1 MRHGARNRRRPG
13 WWQIVPSCALVLS
26 GAAMVGGYAR
36 AHDDVALPGTTVAGQ
51 DVSGLDHD
59 QIVGLVSN
67 RFNEA
72 QVTIRVGGSSQTA
85 TLAQA
90 GVVLDADA
98 TARAAVAGAG
108 SFGPTLRS
116 IIGPREVI
124 PAVTLDEDAFAGFL
138 ASAQA
143 LAGTA
148 PVPARIQ
155 LSADGTAFE
164 VVPDSSGTGVDGAA
178 IRASLTTSAR
188 SLSGGD
194 ITVAAA
200 PQEAPTTTSHAKTA
214 VTEAN
219 ALISGAVILTGAGSS
234 WTATTAEKASWV
246 TTTATDEGM
255 TARIDPAK
263 VRAWVDARAAEVG
276 KAPVP
281 QITNVDAAGNDL
293 GLARPGR
300 PGTRTTNAQQITD
313 GIVSSLRSGTDYSG
327 ALASEPVAPSA
338 RTRAVPSGPERFAY
352 QAADGEKWV
361 DVNLTDDTMTAYVGT
376 TVVHGP
382 VNINHGEESGE
393 WATKLGTH
401 HVYLKNESQDLG
413 CVPDFPYCQKAVPW
427 IAYWDGNF
435 AIHGAPWATDFGYDS
450 GQVSHGCVNAPV
462 EEARWFYDFVEI
474 GTTVVT
480 HE

>member
-59 QIVGLVSN
+59 EIVGLVSN

-200 PQEAPTTTSHAKTA
+200 PQEAPTTTFHAKTA

-263 VRAWVDARAAEVG
+263 VRAWVDARAAEVD

-313 GIVSSLRSGTDYSG
+313 GIVSSLRAGNDYSG
-327 ALASEPVAPSA
+327 ALASEPIAPSA

-413 CVPDFPYCQKAVPW
+413 CAPDFPYCQKAVPW

>member
-1 MRHGARNRRRPG
+1 MRHGAGNRRRSG
-13 WWQIVPSCALVLS
+13 WWQIAPSCALVLS
-26 GAAMVGGYAR
+26 GAAMVGGYAQ
-36 AHDDVALPGTTVAGQ
+36 AHDGVALPGTTIAGQ
-51 DVSGLDHD
+51 DVSGLDRD
-59 QIVGLVSN
+59 QIVGLVSA

-72 QVTIRVGGSSQTA
+72 QVTIRVGDSSQTA
-85 TLAQA
+85 TFAQA

-124 PAVTLDEDAFAGFL
+124 PAVTLDEAAFAGFL
-138 ASAQA
+138 ASSQA

-188 SLSGGD
+188 SLSGGE
-194 ITVAAA
+194 IAVAAA
-200 PQEAPTTTSHAKTA
+200 PQKAPTTTSHAQTA

-219 ALISGAVILTGAGSS
+219 ALISSVVTLTGAGSS
-234 WTATTAEKASWV
+234 WTATSAEKASWV
-246 TTTATDEGM
+246 TTIATDQGM
-255 TARIDPAK
+255 TAQVDPAK
-263 VRAWVDARAAEVG
+263 VRAWVDARTAEVDR
-276 KAPVP
+276 APVHE
-281 QITNVDAAGNDL
+281 ITNVDAAGNDL

-300 PGTRTTNAQQITD
+300 PGTRTTNAQQIAD
-313 GIVSSLRSGTDYSG
+313 GIVSALSAGTDYSG
-327 ALASEPVAPSA
+327 ALALEPVAPSA
-338 RTRAVPSGPERFAY
+338 RTRTVPSGPERFAY
-352 QAADGEKWV
+352 QAADSEKWV

-382 VNINHGEESGE
+382 VSINHGEESGE

-413 CVPDFPYCQKAVPW
+413 CAPDFPYCQKGVPW

-435 AIHGAPWATDFGYDS
+435 AIHGAPWAAEFGYGS
-450 GQVSHGCVNAPV
+450 GRTSHGCVNAPV
-462 EEARWFYDFVEI
+462 EEAHWFYDFVEI

>member
-51 DVSGLDHD
+51 DVSGLDRD

-263 VRAWVDARAAEVG
+263 VRAWVDARAAEVD

-413 CVPDFPYCQKAVPW
+413 CAPDFPYCQKAVPW

>member
-1 MRHGARNRRRPG
+1 MRHGAGNRRRSG
-13 WWQIVPSCALVLS
+13 WWQIAPSCALVLS
-26 GAAMVGGYAR
+26 GAAMVGGYAQ
-36 AHDDVALPGTTVAGQ
+36 AHDDVALPGTTIAGQ
-51 DVSGLDHD
+51 DVTGLDHN
-59 QIVGLVSN
+59 QIVGLVSH

-72 QVTIRVGGSSQTA
+72 QVTIRVGDSTRTA
-85 TLAQA
+85 TFAQA

-98 TARAAVAGAG
+98 TARAAVDGAG

-124 PAVTLDEDAFAGFL
+124 PAVSLDEDAFTDFL
-138 ASAQA
+138 ASTQA

-148 PVPARIQ
+148 PVSARIQ
-155 LSADGTAFE
+155 LSADGSAFE

-194 ITVAAA
+194 ITVTAA
-200 PQEAPTTTSHAKTA
+200 PQEAPTTTSHAETA

-219 ALISGAVILTGAGSS
+219 ALIAGGVTLTGAGSS
-234 WTATTAEKASWV
+234 WTATTAEKAFWV
-246 TTTATDEGM
+246 TTSATDEGM
-255 TARIDPAK
+255 TAQIDPAK
-263 VRAWVDARAAEVG
+263 VRAWVDTHAAEVD
-276 KAPVP
+276 KAPVDE
-281 QITNVDAAGNDL
+281 ITNVDAAGNDL

-300 PGTRTTNAQQITD
+300 PGTRTTNAQEIAD
-313 GIVSSLRSGTDYSG
+313 GIVSSLSAGTDYSG
-327 ALASEPVAPSA
+327 SLASEPVAPSTQT
-338 RTRAVPSGPERFAY
+338 RTVPSGPERFAY

-382 VNINHGEESGE
+382 VSINHGEESGE

-413 CVPDFPYCQKAVPW
+413 CTPGFPYCQKGVPW

-450 GQVSHGCVNAPV
+450 GQTSHGCVNAPV
-462 EEARWFYDFVEI
+462 EEAHWFYDFVEI